1 MSADHTD
8 PSILANLRAQLDES
22 QDGVLETIAIE
33 HGVTPL
39 QVSECLPD
47 HCRVSVPGDAFEE
60 VMADLTTWGEIT
72 FLVHTRDLILECK
85 GTVPAG
91 KVARGFFNLEGH
103 GAIGGHL
110 RYGNCAAIHFVKR
123 PFMKMDTCAI
133 TFFNDKGDSMFKVYV
148 GRDDKRRMLPDQ
160 IRRFDA
166 LRDRLAAAVPQALA
180 G

>member
-1 MSADHTD
+1 MPVEATD
-8 PSILANLRAQLDES
+8 PIILDTLRAQLAAS
-22 QDGVLETIAIE
+22 QDGVLEAMAIE

-47 HCRVSVPGDAFEE
+47 HCRVAVSGEAFEE

-85 GTVPAG
+85 GHVPPG
-91 KVARGFFNLEGH
+91 KVARGYFNLHGH

-123 PFMKMDTCAI
+123 PFMKMDTCSI
-133 TFFNDKGDSMFKVYV
+133 TFFSDLGEAMFKVYV
-148 GRDDKRRMLPDQ
+148 GRDDQRRLLPEQ
-160 IRRFDA
+160 VRRFGA
-166 LRDRLAAAVPQALA
+166 LRDRLAAAAPRALA